1 MVIKVNSVNL
11 LDRLLWITLPRLA
24 HYTPLS
30 YCMHPLHHSLSHYFC
45 LRNWLDLLPHL
56 HPTLSPSPSSL
67 IQSAPEGWPDVLPCE
82 GKGCGV
88 WIVLTLHW
96 HPDTLTLLRAQA
108 PFTQRASWNPAGYCV
123 TGSHSERWAFLC
135 FPVFSFTRSYP
146 LMWYLQQNL
155 AFRNLSRLYSKH
167 FFFEVSFNVIVMA
180 CSHQDSI

>member
-1 MVIKVNSVNL
+1 MQQLLIRVVIKVNSVNL
-11 LDRLLWITLPRLA
+11 LDRLLWITLPQLA

-108 PFTQRASWNPAGYCV
+108 PFTQRALPGILQAIVSQAATQSAG
-123 TGSHSERWAFLC
+123 HFC
-135 FPVFSFTRSYP
+135 FPIFSFTRSYT

-155 AFRNLSRLYSKH
+155 AFRNLSRLYSKY
-167 FFFEVSFNVIVMA
+167 FFLWSKF
-180 CSHQDSI
+180 